1 MQVKHSKTAKSGF
14 KNILP
19 GSHNITRHLTERNKN
34 ILSHSR
40 IILFVIGIISFS
52 TFSLFNYTG
61 TVSALTYQDEI
72 DMQFTFNPTVQIAV
86 SGDLII
92 PDLAPGSS
100 SDSNIITITA
110 GSNDAHGYKL
120 YGTVG
125 SSSSNYT
132 DLRLSSS
139 NTTNVFTNLSSNKAN
154 LTNFSD
160 NTWGY
165 SYSTDSGSSWVSGSV
180 GSTSSGY
187 NGLPLYNSSNNASG
201 VVLASTSSASETSLQ
216 FKIGAK
222 AASTQVSGTYTNT
235 INFIGVGNVVTTTYS
250 LNYVDAS
257 GEGTG
262 LPASLS
268 GQTTN
273 DGVITL
279 SDTTP
284 TRTDYVFKGWCDT
297 NNSSDTTT
305 CTGTT
310 YDPGRIY
317 IIPAAN
323 QGGTVTV
330 NIYAIWESAIPE
342 TTIANATYMQEVS
355 SCPDT
360 LTTGQVY
367 SIKDSRDEQSYNVAK
382 LADGKCWMITN
393 LNLAGGTTLDASDSN
408 VPSDN
413 YYTLPAS
420 SKSGFSS
427 DTTAYVYNSGNTTS
441 TCTGSSGCYSYYSW
455 LAATAGGKDSSG
467 NAVSANGYNAAYSI
481 CPKGWRLPTS
491 TTSNA
496 NAQSSTNW
504 KTGDWYALATAY
516 GANLESNYSQ
526 SAATFYNNAGPG
538 TTPNFLLAGGYYNS
552 SFYLGGSDGDYW
564 SSTSYSSAYAYYLYF
579 DPSYVN
585 SAYRDDRRRGESVR
599 CVYGD

>member
-1 MQVKHSKTAKSGF
+1 MQVKHNKTAKSGF

-52 TFSLFNYTG
+52 TFSLLNYID

-139 NTTNVFTNLSSNKAN
+139 NTTNVFTNLSSNKAA
-154 LTNFSD
+154 LSNFSD

-262 LPASLS
+262 LPTNLS
-268 GQTTN
+268 SQTTN

-317 IIPAAN
+317 IIPAAS

-330 NIYAIWESAIPE
+330 NMYAVWESAIPE

-382 LADGKCWMITN
+382 LADGKCWMTTN
-393 LNLAGGTTLDASDSN
+393 LNLAGGTTLNASDSN

-420 SKSGFSS
+420 STSGFSD
-427 DTTAYVYNSGNTTS
+427 DTVAYVYNSGNTTS
-441 TCTGSSGCYSYYSW
+441 TCSSPGCYSYYSW

-467 NAVSANGYNAAYSI
+467 NAVSTSGYNAAYSI

-496 NAQSSTNW
+496 SATTSPNW

-516 GANLESNYSQ
+516 GANLESDYYQ
-526 SAATFYNNAGPG
+526 DAATFYNNAGPG
-538 TTPNFLLAGGYYNS
+538 TTPNFLLAGHYYS
-552 SFYLGGSDGDYW
+552 GSFNDGGSNGGYW
-564 SSTSYSSAYAYYLYF
+564 SSTAGSSTSAYALSFY
-579 DPSYVN
+579 SGYVD
-585 SAYRDDRRRGESVR
+585 SANHTPRRLGRSVR
-599 CVYGD
+599 CVYGE

>member
-1 MQVKHSKTAKSGF
+1 MRVKHNN
-14 KNILP
+14 NI
-19 GSHNITRHLTERNKN
+19 I
-34 ILSHSR
+34 ILSL
-40 IILFVIGIISFS
+40 ITTTL
-52 TFSLFNYTG
+52 SLLSASS
-61 TVSALTYQDEI
+61 VSALTYQDGI
-72 DMQFTFNPTVQIAV
+72 DMQFTFNPTVSINV

-100 SDSNIITITA
+100 SDSNIITVTA
-110 GSNDAHGYKL
+110 GSNDTHGYTL
-120 YGTVG
+120 YSTVG

-165 SYSTDSGSSWVSGSV
+165 SYSTDSGSSCVIGSV

-201 VVLASTSSASETSLQ
+201 VILASTSSASETSLQ

-268 GQTTN
+268 SQTTN

-279 SDTTP
+279 SNTTP
-284 TRTDYVFKGWCDT
+284 TRTDYIFKGWCDT
-297 NNSSDTTT
+297 NNSSDPTT

-310 YDPGRIY
+310 YNPGRIY
-317 IIPAAN
+317 IIPAAS

-330 NIYAIWESAIPE
+330 NMYAIWENAIPE

-367 SIKDSRDEQSYNVAK
+367 SLKDSRDEQSYNVAK
-382 LADGKCWMITN
+382 LADGKCWMTTN
-393 LNLAGGTTLDASDSN
+393 LNLAGVTVLSSDKSD
-408 VPSDN
+408 VPSTN

-420 SKSGFSS
+420 STSGFSS

-441 TCTGSSGCYSYYSW
+441 DCSDPGCYSYYSW
-455 LAATAGGKDSSG
+455 LAATAGGEDSSG
-467 NAVSANGYNAAYSI
+467 NAVTTDGYNAAYSI

-496 NAQSSTNW
+496 SATTSPNW
-504 KTGDWYALATAY
+504 KTGDWYAIATAY
-516 GANLESNYSQ
+516 GSNLESNYYQ
-526 SAATFYNNAGPG
+526 DAATFYNNAGPG
-538 TTPNFLLAGGYYNS
+538 TTPNFLLAGSYNDG
-552 SFYLGGSDGDYW
+552 SFYDGGSYGGYW
-564 SSTSYSSAYAYYLYF
+564 SSTANSSTYAHRLGLV
-579 DPSYVN
+579 SWRVN
-585 SAYRDDRRRGESVR
+585 SASSFTRRFGFSVR
-599 CVYGD
+599 CVYDE

>member
-1 MQVKHSKTAKSGF
+1 MRVKHNN
-14 KNILP
+14 NI
-19 GSHNITRHLTERNKN
+19 I
-34 ILSHSR
+34 ILSL
-40 IILFVIGIISFS
+40 ITTTL
-52 TFSLFNYTG
+52 SLLSASS
-61 TVSALTYQDEI
+61 VSALTYQDGI
-72 DMQFTFNPTVQIAV
+72 DMQFTFNPTVSINV

-165 SYSTDSGSSWVSGSV
+165 SYSTDSGSSWVSGNV

-201 VVLASTSSASETSLQ
+201 VILASTSSASETSLQ

-262 LPASLS
+262 LPTNLTN
-268 GQTTN
+268 QTTN

-284 TRTDYVFKGWCDT
+284 TRTDYIFKGWCDT
-297 NNSSDTTT
+297 NNSSDPTT
-305 CTGTT
+305 CSGNT

-317 IIPAAN
+317 IIPAAS

-330 NIYAIWESAIPE
+330 NMYAIWESATPE

-367 SIKDSRDEQSYNVAK
+367 SLKDSRDEQSYNVAK
-382 LADGKCWMITN
+382 LADGKCWMVSN
-393 LNLAGGTTLDASDSN
+393 LNLAGGTVLSSDKSD
-408 VPSDN
+408 VPSTN

-420 SKSGFSS
+420 STSGFSS
-427 DTTAYVYNSGNTTS
+427 DTTSYVYNSGNTTS
-441 TCTGSSGCYSYYSW
+441 DCSDPGCYSYYSW

-467 NAVSANGYNAAYSI
+467 NAVSTNGYNAAYSI

-496 NAQSSTNW
+496 SALGNW

-516 GANLESNYSQ
+516 GANLESDYSQ

-538 TTPNFLLAGGYYNS
+538 TTPNFLLAGRYYND
-552 SFYLGGSDGDYW
+552 SFSNGGSYGGYW
-564 SSTSYSSAYAYYLYF
+564 SSTANSSTYAYRLGLV
-579 DPSYVN
+579 SWRVN
-585 SAYRDDRRRGESVR
+585 SASSFTRRFGFSVR
-599 CVYGD
+599 CVYDE

>member
-1 MQVKHSKTAKSGF
+1 MVVG
-14 KNILP
+14 
-19 GSHNITRHLTERNKN
+19 GSAGVAE
-34 ILSHSR
+34 
-40 IILFVIGIISFS
+40 LFG
-52 TFSLFNYTG
+52 G
-61 TVSALTYQDEI
+61 EASALTYQSQL

-139 NTTNVFTNLSSNKAN
+139 NTTNVFTNLSSNKAA
-154 LTNFSD
+154 LSNFSD

-165 SYSTDSGSSWVSGSV
+165 SYSTDSGSSWVSGNA

-201 VVLASTSSASETSLQ
+201 VILASTNSASETSLQ

-257 GEGTG
+257 GEGKG

-284 TRTDYVFKGWCDT
+284 TRTDYIFKGWCDT
-297 NNSSDTTT
+297 NNSSDPTT
-305 CTGTT
+305 CSGNT

-330 NIYAIWESAIPE
+330 NMYAIWKDNTPVYTLQQFAAGTAS
-342 TTIANATYMQEVS
+342 TTCAAMSTG
-355 SCPDT
+355 DT
-360 LTTGQVY
+360 LTLVDG
-367 SIKDSRDEQSYNVAK
+367 RDQTPYTIGK
-382 LADGKCWMITN
+382 LADNNCW
-393 LNLAGGTTLDASDSN
+393 LLDNLALDLTDSTVLSAMDSTN
-408 VPSDN
+408 TN
-413 YYTLPAS
+413 A
-420 SKSGFSS
+420 S
-427 DTTAYVYNSGNTTS
+427 DTTLGYLKGTSTGTTS
-441 TCTGSSGCYSYYSW
+441 DKYATAKVANWTSSYSYSAPLVNMGYKNTVPTDATS
-455 LAATAGGKDSSG
+455 TAGGYKIGGYYNYCAASAGSYCYGNGTSYGTSSG
-467 NAVSANGYNAAYSI
+467 DATESI
-481 CPKGWRLPTS
+481 CPKGWRLPTGN
-491 TTSNA
+491 TSGEY
-496 NAQSSTNW
+496 Q
-504 KTGDWYALATAY
+504 ALY
-516 GANLESNYSQ
+516 NNSNYNTYANYR
-526 SAATFYNNAGPG
+526 AALHLPLSGSFINGSPSNQGS
-538 TTPNFLLAGGYYNS
+538 NGY
-552 SFYLGGSDGDYW
+552 FW
-564 SSTSYSSAYAYYLYF
+564 SSTRRNNNYMYGLYLNTSNIDPGYSYYRYF
-579 DPSYVN
+579 GY
-585 SAYRDDRRRGESVR
+585 SVR
-599 CVYGD
+599 CVYGE